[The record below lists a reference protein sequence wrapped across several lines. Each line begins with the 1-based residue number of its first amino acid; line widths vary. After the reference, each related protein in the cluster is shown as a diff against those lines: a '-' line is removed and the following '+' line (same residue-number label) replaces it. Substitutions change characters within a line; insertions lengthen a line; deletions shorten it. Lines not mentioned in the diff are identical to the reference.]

1 MTTKASLLLIAAA
14 AFALTACDKGADGN
28 SGTTA
33 QSGPITP
40 IAAPNGGD
48 WTQTVSLT
56 PEGGYRLGNPDAPVK
71 LVEFGSMTCPHCA
84 EFEEAAMETI
94 TNTYVKSGR
103 VSFEFRN
110 FVRDGLDLTASVIA
124 RCGGPTSFFGL
135 TGQLFAG
142 QKDMFARVQQADQ
155 AQLAA
160 IEALP
165 PAQKLPR
172 FAELAG
178 LKQWA
183 TMRGLPSAKLDQC
196 LADQASVDRLV
207 AMQSDATST
216 FQINATPSFLLN
228 GELVQ
233 FEGSE
238 PIWAQL
244 EAKLR
249 GALGS

>member
-1 MTTKASLLLIAAA
+1 MTNQTALPLLLCAALAVAGCDQGKDGNASTAAA
-14 AFALTACDKGADGN
+14 
-28 SGTTA
+28 
-33 QSGPITP
+33 SGPIEP

-48 WTQTVSLT
+48 WTQTVT
-56 PEGGYRLGNPDAPVK
+56 KTAEGGFLMGNPDAPVK

-84 EFEEAAMETI
+84 EFDEAAMDAI

-110 FVRDGLDLTASVIA
+110 YVRDGLDLTAAVVA
-124 RCGGPTSFFGL
+124 RCGGPAGFFGL
-135 TGQLFAG
+135 TGQLFDE
-142 QKDMFARVQQADQ
+142 QKEMFARVQSADQ
-155 AQLAA
+155 SQLAA
-160 IEALP
+160 LEALP

-183 TMRGLPSAKLDQC
+183 TLRGVPSTKLDQC
-196 LADQASVDRLV
+196 LADQGEIDRLV
-207 AMQSDATST
+207 AMQSDAAST
-216 FQINATPSFLLN
+216 HQISGTPSFLLN
-228 GELVQ
+228 GEVVQ

-238 PIWAQL
+238 PLWNQL

-249 GALGS
+249 AALG